1 MKLSQPQKEQ
11 LLSEVT
17 FSASRGGGPGGQNV
31 NKVSTKVELR
41 FDVYDSETLTE
52 TQKQQLLSKLKNRI
66 TVSDQL
72 ILTSSAERTQ
82 WRNREKGTQKFFELI
97 EKALTPPK
105 KRIKTKPTKASKLK
119 RIENK
124 KKQGQKKQLRKP
136 PEA

>member
-1 MKLSQPQKEQ
+1 MKLSQSQKEQ
-11 LLSEVT
+11 ILPEVT

-41 FDVYDSETLTE
+41 FPVNESQALTE
-52 TQKQQLLSKLKNRI
+52 TQKQRLLSKLKNRI
-66 TVSDQL
+66 TTSGELVL
-72 ILTSSAERTQ
+72 KSSAERTQ
-82 WRNREKGTQKFFELI
+82 WRNREKVTQKFFELI

-124 KKQGQKKQLRKP
+124 KKQGQKKELRKP
-136 PEA
+136 PED

>member
-1 MKLSQPQKEQ
+1 MKLSQSQKEQ

-17 FSASRGGGPGGQNV
+17 FSASRSGGPGGQNV

-41 FDVYDSETLTE
+41 IDVNDSETFTE
-52 TQKQQLLSKLKNRI
+52 TQKQRLLSKLKNRI

-72 ILTSSAERTQ
+72 ILTSSTERTQ
-82 WRNREKGTQKFFELI
+82 WRNREKVTQKFFELL

-124 KKQGQKKQLRKP
+124 KKQGQKKQFRKP

>member
-1 MKLSQPQKEQ
+1 MKLTQSQKEQ

-41 FDVYDSETLTE
+41 FPVNESQALTE
-52 TQKQQLLSKLKNRI
+52 TQKQCLLSKLKNRI
-66 TVSDQL
+66 TTSDEL
-72 ILTSSAERTQ
+72 VLTSSAERTQ
-82 WRNREKGTQKFFELI
+82 WRNREKVTQKFFELL

-124 KKQGQKKQLRKP
+124 KKQGKKKDLRKP
-136 PEA
+136 PER